1 MDAVAFPPPPA
12 PFLDDDFDFGDFT
25 FASAPLADP
34 QPAAF
39 AAFDDDWG
47 DFVASPLGSNTEAAS
62 SAPPTPPTATST
74 ASWEKPRGPLP
85 LSLFG
90 ADDQEEDGREEEEG
104 PAAPP
109 PTATAHQRAPS
120 FTSGGS
126 RPADLKD
133 LIAGLYGSEPP
144 SSASASGADAG
155 VQEEA
160 EDNDGFGDVGWE
172 FKAATLEPA
181 SLAGSVHGD
190 GAGKNEDVSKSLRN
204 NQEDWSS
211 FTSVNGKLNHV
222 HTTDFVGNH
231 EFTEECL
238 NSSYSAT
245 NNSSILNLY
254 KVSELP
260 AATYITQNSVES
272 TQSSSGLFLN
282 NEMKAQSS
290 ALSDERSKAVAIE
303 GEIQVTENVNVAVEL
318 YQHSLLILHTL
329 ELASKEE
336 RCNYVHAWYSMLLS
350 CAQEMQRGATVWEES
365 CRTNVSDQVISEG
378 GHWFIALGEIYRVAQ
393 ILYFSLQYFKPWVL
407 ADPGILSKMLAP
419 SESCNNAWTG
429 GLRTALTLVAESPRL
444 DTSVA
449 KALMES
455 IKQINEL
462 EVSSLQ
468 RILPDNEVVC
478 RLTLLPASLI
488 QGMKVIMWN
497 GDRYFIKAANL
508 WANRVSSDPPKLS
521 QTPVR
526 LPL

>member
-12 PFLDDDFDFGDFT
+12 PFLDDGFDFGEFT

-47 DFVASPLGSNTEAAS
+47 DFVTSPLGSNTEVES

-90 ADDQEEDGREEEEG
+90 ADDQEEEEG

-155 VQEEA
+155 VQEEV
-160 EDNDGFGDVGWE
+160 EDDDGFGDDGWE

-190 GAGKNEDVSKSLRN
+190 GAGKNEDVSKSLGN

-211 FTSVNGKLNHV
+211 FTSVNGKLNHA

-231 EFTEECL
+231 DFTEECL

-272 TQSSSGLFLN
+272 TQSSADLFSN
-282 NEMKAQSS
+282 NEMNSSFETDESHSVRSTNDSILIEFYHRLREESLAVISQHVEDLKKAQSS
-290 ALSDERSKAVAIE
+290 ALSDENSKAVAIE
-303 GEIQVTENVNVAVEL
+303 GEIQ
-318 YQHSLLILHTL
+318 
-329 ELASKEE
+329 
-336 RCNYVHAWYSMLLS
+336 
-350 CAQEMQRGATVWEES
+350 
-365 CRTNVSDQVISEG
+365 
-378 GHWFIALGEIYRVAQ
+378 EIYV
-393 ILYFSLQYFKPWVL
+393 
-407 ADPGILSKMLAP
+407 SKR
-419 SESCNNAWTG
+419 N
-429 GLRTALTLVAESPRL
+429 
-444 DTSVA
+444 
-449 KALMES
+449 
-455 IKQINEL
+455 I
-462 EVSSLQ
+462 
-468 RILPDNEVVC
+468 
-478 RLTLLPASLI
+478 
-488 QGMKVIMWN
+488 
-497 GDRYFIKAANL
+497 
-508 WANRVSSDPPKLS
+508 
-521 QTPVR
+521 
-526 LPL
+526 

>member
-282 NEMKAQSS
+282 NEMNSSFETDESHSVRSTNDSILIEFYHRLREESLVVISQHVEDLKKAQSS

-303 GEIQVTENVNVAVEL
+303 GEIQ
-318 YQHSLLILHTL
+318 
-329 ELASKEE
+329 
-336 RCNYVHAWYSMLLS
+336 
-350 CAQEMQRGATVWEES
+350 
-365 CRTNVSDQVISEG
+365 
-378 GHWFIALGEIYRVAQ
+378 EIYV
-393 ILYFSLQYFKPWVL
+393 
-407 ADPGILSKMLAP
+407 SKR
-419 SESCNNAWTG
+419 N
-429 GLRTALTLVAESPRL
+429 
-444 DTSVA
+444 
-449 KALMES
+449 
-455 IKQINEL
+455 I
-462 EVSSLQ
+462 
-468 RILPDNEVVC
+468 
-478 RLTLLPASLI
+478 
-488 QGMKVIMWN
+488 
-497 GDRYFIKAANL
+497 
-508 WANRVSSDPPKLS
+508 
-521 QTPVR
+521 
-526 LPL
+526 